1 MNLKKSRPI
10 AFLLLFMAFA
20 ISSKG
25 QESFNKISVSS
36 GLAGST
42 LKDKVISTY
51 IYKKK
56 GIPVIGEYSYKGYKS
71 FLGLRLYFLKSKLK
85 TDENKGFSYSGDLG
99 TFIPDKVNGLNQNQ
113 VNFLMFQT
121 RAYYLARIHIDD
133 RFSLGLGGFAQ
144 YDIINKKFLVLDYEN
159 KLKER
164 LQELTPARL
173 LLLTDEEMRA
183 CYVSRQKNSYLK
195 YLAEAILSGHLNLEA
210 LQDMPD
216 DEVRARLTALKGIG
230 NWTADIYLIFVLQH
244 PDVFP
249 IGDLA
254 AVNALKRVKNLPSD
268 TTREQVL
275 DVAAQWLPYRTI
287 ATMLLWHYYLSAP
300 KKAPK

>member
-1 MNLKKSRPI
+1 MNNKFTRDSFHSFCDKLIATDTDLANIFNAYGYPPFWNRPN
-10 AFLLLFMAFA
+10 
-20 ISSKG
+20 
-25 QESFNKISVSS
+25 SFETLVHIILEQQVS
-36 GLAGST
+36 LASA
-42 LKDKVISTY
+42 LSA
-51 IYKKK
+51 
-56 GIPVIGEYSYKGYKS
+56 
-71 FLGLRLYFLKSKLK
+71 L
-85 TDENKGFSYSGDLG
+85 
-99 TFIPDKVNGLNQNQ
+99 
-113 VNFLMFQT
+113 
-121 RAYYLARIHIDD
+121 
-133 RFSLGLGGFAQ
+133 
-144 YDIINKKFLVLDYEN
+144 N

-195 YLAEAILSGHLNLEA
+195 YLAEAIVSGQLNLEA

-254 AVNALKRVKNLPSD
+254 AVNALKRVKNLPAD
-268 TTREQVL
+268 ATKEQVL
-275 DVAAQWLPYRTI
+275 EVAAQWQPYRTI

-300 KKAPK
+300 KKSK